1 MYRVGILASIS
12 GTAGDSPH
20 CKNIIADRLAKSYS
34 SGKKCCKKSRR
45 TQWDRGKCSRT
56 EMGSALPS
64 GSTQLL
70 YQYGAQSVSDM
81 RTHRIVPEHDVTAGC
96 CAWPTA
102 FKIMQYGGPSC
113 QCCEYG
119 RFRQKGNMLRL
130 NWHCLLVFK
139 ISPFLIRP
147 PGGRHLPP
155 EGSQG
160 FQQLLS
166 LFLGAPVR
174 YADPRISGRH
184 AISCFLHLL
193 AEGLLPSLP
202 PVKLPEAEAD
212 SPGIAEQE
220 DLLQALP
227 IELLRLLQRR
237 FLLFRQDFP

>member
-1 MYRVGILASIS
+1 MVPVCNLITPLVMYRVGILASIS

-119 RFRQKGNMLRL
+119 CGFVKKETCYALTGTVYWSLKYLRSSSDRL
-130 NWHCLLVFK
+130 EQTP
-139 ISPFLIRP
+139 SPRGKPGFPAIAQPVPWRP
-147 PGGRHLPP
+147 GT
-155 EGSQG
+155 
-160 FQQLLS
+160 
-166 LFLGAPVR
+166 
-174 YADPRISGRH
+174 
-184 AISCFLHLL
+184 
-193 AEGLLPSLP
+193 
-202 PVKLPEAEAD
+202 
-212 SPGIAEQE
+212 
-220 DLLQALP
+220 
-227 IELLRLLQRR
+227 LR
-237 FLLFRQDFP
+237 

>member
-1 MYRVGILASIS
+1 MVPVCNLITPLVMYRVGILASIS

-20 CKNIIADRLAKSYS
+20 YKNIIADRLAKSYS

-147 PGGRHLPP
+147 PGADTFPP
-155 EGSQG
+155 REARVSSNCSACSLAPRYVTLTHGFREGT
-160 FQQLLS
+160 
-166 LFLGAPVR
+166 P
-174 YADPRISGRH
+174 
-184 AISCFLHLL
+184 
-193 AEGLLPSLP
+193 
-202 PVKLPEAEAD
+202 
-212 SPGIAEQE
+212 
-220 DLLQALP
+220 
-227 IELLRLLQRR
+227 
-237 FLLFRQDFP
+237 